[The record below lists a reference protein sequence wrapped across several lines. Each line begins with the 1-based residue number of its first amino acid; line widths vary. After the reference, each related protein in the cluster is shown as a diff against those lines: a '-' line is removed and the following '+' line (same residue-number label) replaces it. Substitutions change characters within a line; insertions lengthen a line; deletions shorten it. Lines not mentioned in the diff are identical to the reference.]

1 MNAFVEAAVAAAGGK
16 PAAAAIAA
24 GALVATGLL
33 FAVIARPSVAP
44 PRRLRVLI
52 TGATKGLGRALAAEF
67 LRNGDAVS
75 ICSRST
81 ADVESAVQM
90 LGGGA
95 AGVRGLRCDVA
106 VAGDVAA
113 LFAFA
118 KREMGGIDVVIN
130 NAGCNFSSCAPL
142 ELHSADAI
150 ARIVGTNVVGTL
162 LCCREAIQCMKR
174 QPAGGH
180 IFNIDG
186 AGSAQHATP
195 SYAVYGCSKAGLPQ
209 LMRSLVAENRDTG
222 VGIHTA
228 SPGMV
233 ITDLLLGKAGL
244 PKRSLRIFNILA
256 ERPETVAA
264 WMVPRLRAIALRGLH
279 ATEQARKAAT
289 GPVATRAAVTGAD
302 SVHARAGQHGAG
314 TAGSGRDESQDV
326 ATHGPLDLPA
336 ARTLSGTYT
345 KFLTP
350 ASAIWRFALF
360 PWARNRLV
368 DEDTGLPIA
377 VDGSATPPGAR

>member
-1 MNAFVEAAVAAAGGK
+1 
-16 PAAAAIAA
+16 
-24 GALVATGLL
+24 
-33 FAVIARPSVAP
+33 
-44 PRRLRVLI
+44 
-52 TGATKGLGRALAAEF
+52 
-67 LRNGDAVS
+67 
-75 ICSRST
+75 
-81 ADVESAVQM
+81 
-90 LGGGA
+90 
-95 AGVRGLRCDVA
+95 
-106 VAGDVAA
+106 VAGDVTA

-118 KREMGGIDVVIN
+118 EREMGGIDVVIN
-130 NAGCNFSSCAPL
+130 NAGCNFSSYAPL
-142 ELHSADAI
+142 EMHSADAI
-150 ARIVGTNVVGTL
+150 ARIIGTNVVGTL
-162 LCCREAIQCMKR
+162 LCCREAIQGMKR

-209 LMRSLVAENRDTG
+209 LMRSLVAENQHTG

-233 ITDLLLGKAGL
+233 ITDLLLGKANL

-256 ERPETVAA
+256 ERPDTVAA

-279 ATEQARKAAT
+279 TTEQARKAKSRSAVT
-289 GPVATRAAVTGAD
+289 TAAVSGAE
-302 SVHARAGQHGAG
+302 SAGAGARHHGAG
-314 TAGSGRDESQDV
+314 KPGTDASQDT
-326 ATHGPLDLPA
+326 ATSGLPELPA

-350 ASAIWRFALF
+350 ASAVWRFALF
-360 PWARNRLV
+360 RWARNRLV

>member
-1 MNAFVEAAVAAAGGK
+1 
-16 PAAAAIAA
+16 
-24 GALVATGLL
+24 
-33 FAVIARPSVAP
+33 
-44 PRRLRVLI
+44 
-52 TGATKGLGRALAAEF
+52 
-67 LRNGDAVS
+67 
-75 ICSRST
+75 
-81 ADVESAVQM
+81 M
-90 LGGGA
+90 LGGAA

-118 KREMGGIDVVIN
+118 KREMGGIDVAIN
-130 NAGCNFSSCAPL
+130 NAGCNFSAYAPL

-195 SYAVYGCSKAGLPQ
+195 SYAVYGCSKAGFPQ

-233 ITDLLLGKAGL
+233 TTDLLLGKADL

-279 ATEQARKAAT
+279 ATELARKATAQPAAATAVVSGADAADARAAQPGAGRAT
-289 GPVATRAAVTGAD
+289 GGNDVSQATATPV
-302 SVHARAGQHGAG
+302 
-314 TAGSGRDESQDV
+314 
-326 ATHGPLDLPA
+326 PLDLPA

-368 DEDTGLPIA
+368 DEATGVPIA
-377 VDGSATPPGAR
+377 VAGSVKPPSAR